1 MPDPYRYHNIF
12 FILNYFCIQYDD
24 RSLKCSSPFLF
35 YTKKMS
41 DPNRY
46 HDNFFVLN
54 YFCIQCADRSLK
66 CSSPFLFYSKKM
78 PDPYRSGIFL
88 VPLTGL
94 EPVRILLR
102 GILSPLCLPI
112 PPQRHFP
119 YKKYCN
125 MIQYFPQE
133 VKSYPRF
140 FLSSVHKKRIR
151 FPFFS
156 KRFLESVFQPLQNC
170 SSAFP
175 KKCGTKAG

>member
-1 MPDPYRYHNIF
+1 MFKSVPVLYQKMP
-12 FILNYFCIQYDD
+12 
-24 RSLKCSSPFLF
+24 
-35 YTKKMS
+35 

-46 HDNFFVLN
+46 HDNFFILN
-54 YFCIQCADRSLK
+54 YFCTQCADRSLNG
-66 CSSPFLFYSKKM
+66 SSPFLFYTKKM

-140 FLSSVHKKRIR
+140 FLSSVCI
-151 FPFFS
+151 
-156 KRFLESVFQPLQNC
+156 
-170 SSAFP
+170 
-175 KKCGTKAG
+175 

>member
-1 MPDPYRYHNIF
+1 
-12 FILNYFCIQYDD
+12 
-24 RSLKCSSPFLF
+24 
-35 YTKKMS
+35 
-41 DPNRY
+41 
-46 HDNFFVLN
+46 
-54 YFCIQCADRSLK
+54 
-66 CSSPFLFYSKKM
+66 M

-119 YKKYCN
+119 YKSTVIWYNIFHK
-125 MIQYFPQE
+125 
-133 VKSYPRF
+133 KSSPIPDSFY
-140 FLSSVHKKRIR
+140 LLSVHKKRIR

-175 KKCGTKAG
+175 KKCGMKAGWKLWIPDSFYRYPFFWNRKRSDNRIFCFPFPGFMPSTEKRCAGFHPANALSNKEWVKQL

>member
-1 MPDPYRYHNIF
+1 MVQVRFCFIPKKMPDPSRYHDNF
-12 FILNYFCIQYDD
+12 FILNYFCTQYAD
-24 RSLKCSSPFLF
+24 RSLNGSSPFLF
-35 YTKKMS
+35 YTKKMP

-46 HDNFFVLN
+46 HDNFFILN
-54 YFCIQCADRSLK
+54 YFCTQCADRSLNG
-66 CSSPFLFYSKKM
+66 SSPFLFYTKKM
-78 PDPYRSGIFL
+78 PDPNRSGIFL

-140 FLSSVHKKRIR
+140 FLSSVCI
-151 FPFFS
+151 
-156 KRFLESVFQPLQNC
+156 
-170 SSAFP
+170 
-175 KKCGTKAG
+175 

>member
-1 MPDPYRYHNIF
+1 MPDPN
-12 FILNYFCIQYDD
+12 
-24 RSLKCSSPFLF
+24 
-35 YTKKMS
+35 T
-41 DPNRY
+41 
-46 HDNFFVLN
+46 
-54 YFCIQCADRSLK
+54 
-66 CSSPFLFYSKKM
+66 
-78 PDPYRSGIFL
+78 SGIFL

-156 KRFLESVFQPLQNC
+156 KRFLGSVFQPLQNC

-175 KKCGTKAG
+175 KKCGTKAGWRLWIPDSFYRYPFFRNRKRSDNRIFCFPFPGFMPSTEKRCTGFHPANALSNKEWVKQL